1 MSIKANIQIDQGADF
16 ATTILVAEE
25 SGDPVSLSG
34 FTGNSH
40 IRKSYSSSN
49 SVAFTVEIE
58 ADSGL
63 ITLSLTNGQ
72 TSNLQSGRY
81 LYDVMLRD
89 SQNVVTRVVEGI
101 ITVTPRVTQ

>member
-40 IRKSYSSSN
+40 IRKSSN